1 MICDMAHSMNDSY
14 PMGQSEYG
22 SFLLQTFHFDCPAYA
37 FGMGFGHRLAA
48 IRKDRKMTQA
58 DLGVGLGTDGADVGK
73 QVVYGWEKEQHYP
86 RVDQL
91 ILICQKLNISADYL
105 LFGDITPR
113 HSQRVSEAEQAISRL
128 TDQERQDLIAVLSKP
143 GVPDHVVEQR
153 IPITRPK
160 AKEVK

>member
-1 MICDMAHSMNDSY
+1 
-14 PMGQSEYG
+14 
-22 SFLLQTFHFDCPAYA
+22 
-37 FGMGFGHRLAA
+37 
-48 IRKDRKMTQA
+48 MTQT

-105 LFGDITPR
+105 LFGDIKPP
-113 HSQRVSEAEQAISRL
+113 HSQRVADAEQAISRL
-128 TDQERQDLIAVLSKP
+128 SDQERQELIAVLSKP
-143 GVPDHVVEQR
+143 GVPDHVVEQK
-153 IPITRPK
+153 IPITRRQ